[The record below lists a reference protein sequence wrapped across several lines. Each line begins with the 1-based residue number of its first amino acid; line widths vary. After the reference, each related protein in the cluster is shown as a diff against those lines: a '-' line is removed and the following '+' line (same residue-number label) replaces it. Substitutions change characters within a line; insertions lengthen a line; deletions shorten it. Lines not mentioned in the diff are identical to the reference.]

1 MILFRFQV
9 ESTEIVCSD
18 CGKKYKSRGGYQ
30 RHRATKHNADQN
42 AHHLTLTP
50 SILAEIVNNALKN
63 ISEREVFAAD
73 LRNELK
79 QYEYE
84 EPGGE
89 TQEFTVIKK
98 LFEDYFK
105 TGNAEKFY
113 GNYYAQVPLKS
124 TIFFKGLSRNAATL
138 LATKVADFILS
149 FCKGIKSSDKNPPSV
164 QTMLS
169 EKEQAGLQYVGGYVL
184 HNLHKKYARKNTTES
199 QQAMAILRAGKL
211 EHGYENQ
218 KLVSS
223 LNRGGLWNITKYAQ
237 SIFLKT
243 ECHFRQLTSVNSLQ
257 KVDIAGIVHNTITDS
272 AILSSYQCM
281 VSDAELIPNVEVSN
295 NVFHAIVCLYIRVR
309 SFSCAKD
316 IIQRYKINA
325 KQSKGK
331 ALRKEIMRSHEQ
343 ETVRQD

>member
-1 MILFRFQV
+1 M
-9 ESTEIVCSD
+9 CSD

-84 EPGGE
+84 GPGGE

-124 TIFFKGLSRNAATL
+124 TIFFQRT
-138 LATKVADFILS
+138 
-149 FCKGIKSSDKNPPSV
+149 
-164 QTMLS
+164 
-169 EKEQAGLQYVGGYVL
+169 
-184 HNLHKKYARKNTTES
+184 
-199 QQAMAILRAGKL
+199 
-211 EHGYENQ
+211 
-218 KLVSS
+218 VS
-223 LNRGGLWNITKYAQ
+223 
-237 SIFLKT
+237 
-243 ECHFRQLTSVNSLQ
+243 
-257 KVDIAGIVHNTITDS
+257 
-272 AILSSYQCM
+272 
-281 VSDAELIPNVEVSN
+281 
-295 NVFHAIVCLYIRVR
+295 
-309 SFSCAKD
+309 
-316 IIQRYKINA
+316 
-325 KQSKGK
+325 
-331 ALRKEIMRSHEQ
+331 
-343 ETVRQD
+343 

>member
-1 MILFRFQV
+1 M
-9 ESTEIVCSD
+9 CSD

-30 RHRATKHNADQN
+30 RHRATKHNDSNQN

-50 SILAEIVNNALKN
+50 NILAEIVNNALKN
-63 ISEREVFAAD
+63 IREREVFAAD

-79 QYEYE
+79 HYVYEQ
-84 EPGGE
+84 PGGE

-105 TGNAEKFY
+105 NGNAEKFY
-113 GNYYAQVPLKS
+113 GKYYAQVPLKS
-124 TIFFKGLSRNAATL
+124 AMFFKGLSHNAATL

-149 FCKGIKSSDKNPPSV
+149 YCKGIKSSDKNPPPV
-164 QTMLS
+164 QAVLS
-169 EKEQAGLQYVGGYVL
+169 EKEQAVLQYVGGYVL
-184 HNLHKKYARKNTTES
+184 HNLHKKYARKNTTEN
-199 QQAMAILRAGKL
+199 QQAMAILKAGKL

-218 KLVSS
+218 KLVLS

-243 ECHFRQLTSVNSLQ
+243 ECHFRQLTSVKSLQ
-257 KVDIAGIVHNTITDS
+257 KVDIAGIMHNTTTDN
-272 AILSSYQCM
+272 AMLSSYQCM
-281 VSDAELIPNVEVSN
+281 VSDAELIPSVEVSK
-295 NVFHAIVCLYIRVR
+295 NVFHAIVSLYIRVR

-331 ALRKEIMRSHEQ
+331 ALQKEIMRSHEQ
-343 ETVRQD
+343 ETVRQE